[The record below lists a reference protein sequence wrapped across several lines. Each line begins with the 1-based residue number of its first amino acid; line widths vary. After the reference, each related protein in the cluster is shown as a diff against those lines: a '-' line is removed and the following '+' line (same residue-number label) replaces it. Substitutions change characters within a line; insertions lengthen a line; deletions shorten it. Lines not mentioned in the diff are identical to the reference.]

1 MKKILSSVLAIALIS
16 TAVIETAIAKP
27 FGSSSSFT
35 ASKPSFS
42 KPSTITSTSSSSTSK
57 INLTKSPEPATVS
70 TPSKINLVKSP
81 EPVAVSAPSKIN
93 LTKPAIE
100 TPAVPVKTAITTP
113 VVPVTT
119 VPVRPVVNNY
129 NTYNQPARV
138 ETRTGSI
145 LPALAVGAV
154 AGAVATSALSSEH
167 TSNVQTQRVEQGNMA
182 TKSSPAY
189 TGIATSKKPYLTVCN
204 SEEFAKAQEWQ
215 VACKSSKDV
224 QSNMCPILSYFR
236 YCKPATTDEVQG
248 LKPAK
253 SNYQNVFLKD

>member
-16 TAVIETAIAKP
+16 TAIVETAIAKP
-27 FGSSSSFT
+27 FGSSSSFSV
-35 ASKPSFS
+35 SKPSFS
-42 KPSTITSTSSSSTSK
+42 KPSTSTSSSSSSTSK
-57 INLTKSPEPATVS
+57 INLTKSPEPS
-70 TPSKINLVKSP
+70 
-81 EPVAVSAPSKIN
+81 AVTAPSKIN
-93 LTKPAIE
+93 LTKSADPVAAPASSKINPTKPTTE
-100 TPAVPVKTAITTP
+100 SVTGKSIAPVSPPIVQT
-113 VVPVTT
+113 
-119 VPVRPVVNNY
+119 RPVVNNY
-129 NTYNQPARV
+129 NTYNQPTRV
-138 ETRTGSI
+138 ETRNGSI

-154 AGAVATSALSSEH
+154 AGAVATNAFASDH
-167 TSNVQTQRVEQGNMA
+167 PSNVQTQHVVQDKVV

-189 TGIATSKKPYLTVCN
+189 TGIATSKTPYLTICN

-236 YCKPATTDEVQG
+236 YCKPANVDEVQG